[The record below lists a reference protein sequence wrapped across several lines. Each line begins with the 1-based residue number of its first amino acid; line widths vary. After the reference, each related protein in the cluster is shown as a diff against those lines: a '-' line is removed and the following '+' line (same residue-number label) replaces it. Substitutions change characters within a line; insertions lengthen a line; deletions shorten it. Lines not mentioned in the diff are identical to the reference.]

1 MASAGESDDED
12 EDDEE
17 GDAVSED
24 GSFASVDDLDG
35 TFSATRGCT
44 HTLT

>member
-12 EDDEE
+12 EDDDGE
-17 GDAVSED
+17 DAVSED

-35 TFSATRGCT
+35 TFSATQGCT
-44 HTLT
+44 HVLR